1 MPRRI
6 GVFGGTFD
14 PPHIGH
20 LVTAVDVRDALRL
33 DEVLMVVA
41 NEPWQKAGSRRISSA
56 RDRLGMVAAAVADVE
71 GVTASDVEIT
81 RGGRSYSVD
90 TLRFLAEAEPDSER
104 YLVLGSDAAAG
115 LDTWDRPDE
124 LADLARIVVVERPGS
139 TTEMPTG
146 FRLERVSAPRLEVS
160 STELRARVAHGQS
173 LRFLIPDPVVSLIE
187 ALGLYRD
194 EP

>member
-56 RDRLGMVAAAVADVE
+56 TDRLAMVAAAVSDVP
-71 GVTASDVEIT
+71 GVTVSDVEIT

-146 FRLERVSAPRLEVS
+146 FRRGAGERSPSRSVVDRAPGPGRQRAISEVPHPRCCG
-160 STELRARVAHGQS
+160 LPDRGARPLS
-173 LRFLIPDPVVSLIE
+173 
-187 ALGLYRD
+187 
-194 EP
+194 